1 MPQSSATS
9 TSPRRERA
17 CAATVAFKPEPPRVR
32 TTEWNLWADLRV
44 PRFYDVDT
52 HFVEELR
59 DRELDMRIEVDAGRL
74 FPFAKG

>member
-1 MPQSSATS
+1 MRCHRSFQAGTPQSTDH
-9 TSPRRERA
+9 
-17 CAATVAFKPEPPRVR
+17 RV
-32 TTEWNLWADLRV
+32 NLWADLRV